1 MSPLEIGDPAP
12 GFSLASTNNP
22 LFHFSTVAGRRNI
35 LFFFAS
41 TAFPQVQVILKSF
54 QELSEELKNLQVNL
68 FGVSVD
74 PADREQNR
82 PTKIASSFIFFWD
95 LDKTIS
101 QLYSVCRDTEENG
114 VAGVQYAP
122 QTFVLNENLQI
133 INIIPMGDP
142 HQHAQKVWDFVKS
155 LPLFEEGR
163 PAVRHAPVLVI
174 PNVLDKDYCRF
185 LIDLYK
191 TNGGSPSGFMR
202 QVGGKTVGLFDDN
215 FKKRRDFFIED
226 PKLQQQLSA
235 IIWRRVKPE
244 IEKAFQFTIT
254 RFERYLV
261 GCYDAQSGGFFR
273 PHRDNTSKGTMH
285 RRFAMTLNLNVGEY
299 TGGFLRFPEYAPHG
313 YKGESGTAIIF
324 SCSLLHEAT
333 PVISGERFALLSF
346 FYGNEDAKVRQAN
359 FKYLANAPN
368 SQTAATVETEEEGRR
383 KKQEAI
389 GNREELTVDVHDS

>member
-12 GFSLASTNNP
+12 WFSIPSTNNA
-22 LFHFSTVAGRRNI
+22 LFHFATVAGRRNI

-41 TAFPQVQVILKSF
+41 TAFTQIQIILKSF
-54 QELSEELKNLQVNL
+54 QELSEEFQNLQVNL

-74 PADREQNR
+74 PTDKEQNK
-82 PTKIASSFIFFWD
+82 PTAVAPSFIFFWD
-95 LDKTIS
+95 LEKTIS
-101 QLYSVCRDTEENG
+101 EQYGVCREVEENG

-133 INIIPMGDP
+133 INIFPMGDP
-142 HQHAQKVWDFVKS
+142 HQHVQQVWDFVKS
-155 LPLFEEGR
+155 LPTFEEAR
-163 PAVRHAPVLVI
+163 PAARHAPVLVI
-174 PNVLDKDYCRF
+174 PNVLDKATCRF
-185 LIDLYK
+185 LIDMYK

-202 QVGGKTVGLFDDN
+202 QVGGRTVGIFDDN

-226 PKLQQQLSA
+226 PNLQRQLSA
-235 IIWRRVKPE
+235 IILRRVKPE
-244 IEKAFQFTIT
+244 VEKAFQFTIT

-261 GCYDAQSGGFFR
+261 GCYNAQSGGFFR

-313 YKGESGTAIIF
+313 YKGDSGTAIIF

-346 FYGNEDAKVRQAN
+346 FYGNEDAQVREAN
-359 FKYLANAPN
+359 RKYLADV
-368 SQTAATVETEEEGRR
+368 SDCETVETDRTAETSETTE
-383 KKQEAI
+383 I
-389 GNREELTVDVHDS
+389 

>member
-1 MSPLEIGDPAP
+1 MSLLEIGDPAP
-12 GFSLASTNNP
+12 WFSMPSTNNA

-35 LFFFAS
+35 LFFCAS
-41 TAFPQVQVILKSF
+41 TAFPQTLTILKNF
-54 QELSEELKNLQVNL
+54 QALAEEFQNLQVNL

-74 PADREQNR
+74 PADKEQNK
-82 PTKIASSFIFFWD
+82 PTAIAPSFIFFWD
-95 LDKTIS
+95 LEKTLS
-101 QLYSVCRDTEENG
+101 QQYGVCRDVEENG
-114 VAGVQYAP
+114 IEGVHYAP
-122 QTFVLNENLQI
+122 QTFILNENLQI

-142 HQHAQKVWDFVKS
+142 QQHVQQVWDFVKN
-155 LPLFEEGR
+155 LPSFEEAK
-163 PAVRHAPVLVI
+163 PATRHAPVLVI

-185 LIDLYK
+185 LIDMYK

-215 FKKRRDFFIED
+215 FKKRRDFFIEE
-226 PKLQQQLSA
+226 PKLQRQLNS
-235 IIWRRVKPE
+235 IILRRVKPE
-244 IEKAFQFTIT
+244 VEKSFQFTIT

-261 GCYDAQSGGFFR
+261 GCYDAESGGFFR

-346 FYGNEDAKVRQAN
+346 FYGNEDAKVREAN
-359 FKYLANAPN
+359 FKYLADAAESVN
-368 SQTAATVETEEEGRR
+368 S
-383 KKQEAI
+383 
-389 GNREELTVDVHDS
+389 

>member
-1 MSPLEIGDPAP
+1 MSLLEIGDPAP
-12 GFSLASTNNP
+12 WFSLPSTNNA

-41 TAFPQVQVILKSF
+41 IAFEQTQVILKNF
-54 QELSEELKNLQVNL
+54 QQLSEEFQNLQVNL

-74 PADREQNR
+74 PIDKEQNR
-82 PTKIASSFIFFWD
+82 PTTVAPSFIFFWD
-95 LDKTIS
+95 LEKTIS
-101 QLYSVCRDTEENG
+101 QQYGVCREVEENG

-133 INIIPMGDP
+133 INIFPMGDP
-142 HQHAQKVWDFVKS
+142 HQHAQQVCDFVKS
-155 LPLFEEGR
+155 LPTFEEAR
-163 PAVRHAPVLVI
+163 PAARHAPVLVI
-174 PNVLDKDYCRF
+174 PNVLDKAACRF
-185 LIDLYK
+185 LIDTYK
-191 TNGGSPSGFMR
+191 THGGSPSGFMR

-215 FKKRRDFFIED
+215 FKKRRDFFIEE
-226 PKLQQQLSA
+226 PQLQRQLNA
-235 IIWRRVKPE
+235 IILRRVKPE
-244 IEKAFQFTIT
+244 VEKAFQFTIT

-313 YKGESGTAIIF
+313 YKGDSGTAIIF

-333 PVISGERFALLSF
+333 PVINGERFALLSF
-346 FYGNEDAKVRQAN
+346 FYGNEDAQVREAN
-359 FKYLANAPN
+359 RKYLANEPD
-368 SQTAATVETEEEGRR
+368 SETDKTAETDRTAETAETTE
-383 KKQEAI
+383 I
-389 GNREELTVDVHDS
+389 